1 MFPALIG
8 NLGTPEIIVILVIA
22 LLLFGRRLPEVGRSL
37 GRGIVEFKK
46 GVKGI
51 EDDIRDDM
59 DHPDRDIERIP
70 ETQKRE
76 GFRTGSSGDTSPAA
90 QDDSKS
96 KGTSSQNTA
105 SQDTGSKDTGSQKNT
120 ASQNT
125 ASKDTGAGPAGS
137 HAG

>member
-59 DHPDRDIERIP
+59 DNADRDIERIP

-76 GFRTGSSGDTSPAA
+76 GFRTGSSGDASPAPK
-90 QDDSKS
+90 DDSKS
-96 KGTSSQNTA
+96 KGASSQNTA
-105 SQDTGSKDTGSQKNT
+105 SQDTASQSTGSQD
-120 ASQNT
+120 T

>member
-8 NLGTPEIIVILVIA
+8 NLGTTEVIVILVLA

-59 DHPDRDIERIP
+59 DRSDRDIERIP

-76 GFRTGSSGDTSPAA
+76 GFRAGSSGDAAPAPKP
-90 QDDSKS
+90 DSTDVD
-96 KGTSSQNTA
+96 KGSA
-105 SQDTGSKDTGSQKNT
+105 
-120 ASQNT
+120 
-125 ASKDTGAGPAGS
+125 GAGPAGS
-137 HAG
+137 HAS